1 MQSRPFTY
9 LFYIQYLGI
18 RYHGW
23 QVQPGVRTV
32 QGTLHKAIRY
42 LLGHEDFNILGA
54 SRTDAGVSCEKGAFE
69 LFLKTELDVQ
79 SFLKNLNS
87 NLPADIR
94 VFGGHPVSLG
104 FNIIQDVSEKE
115 YCYYFSFGLKFHPFQ
130 SATMAYFDG
139 DFGVDLLRSAAEKFN
154 GKHDFRNFCHGGKE
168 EMDCVR
174 EIFSSHLELVGPL
187 DMDKPN
193 AQQVYRYRVSGKGF
207 LMHQVRHMVGA
218 MLMVGNGSIAIDE
231 LHAALELKSDL
242 RPWVKVPANG
252 LVLNNIR
259 FTGL

>member
-9 LFYIQYLGI
+9 LFYIQYLGL
-18 RYHGW
+18 RYRGW
-23 QVQPGVRTV
+23 QVQSEVRTV

-69 LFLKTELDVQ
+69 LFLKTELEVK

-94 VFGGHPVSLG
+94 VFGGHPVSLD

-115 YCYYFSFGLKFHPFQ
+115 YCYYFSFGQKFHPFR
-130 SATMAYFDG
+130 SATLAFFEGEYDIAQMQLSVALFPG
-139 DFGVDLLRSAAEKFN
+139 E
-154 GKHDFRNFCHGGKE
+154 HDFRNFCHREKG
-168 EMDCVR
+168 DTNCVR
-174 EIFSSHLELVGPL
+174 EIFSFHLELVGPL
-187 DMDKPN
+187 DIYKPN
-193 AQQVYRYRVSGKGF
+193 GQQVYRFRVSGKGF
-207 LMHQVRHMVGA
+207 LMHQVRYMIGA
-218 MLMVGNGSIAIDE
+218 LLMVGNGSLGIDD
-231 LHAALELKSDL
+231 LHAALKLKSVQ

-252 LVLNNIR
+252 LVLHNIR
-259 FTGL
+259 FSGL